1 MHKVCL
7 VLEQFID
14 AFDDVS
20 LPEHDPVPHWHELV
34 LHPGFQPV
42 YEMYPLVKEMPEEFL
57 LDVSSVCE
65 YLSIEYLREDGPYTF
80 VPVIDVGRC

>member
-57 LDVSSVCE
+57 LDVSSVGE
-65 YLSIEYLREDGPYTF
+65 YLP
-80 VPVIDVGRC
+80 